1 MPLILTFKKNRN
13 KPTIL
18 HFKRT
23 DGTTT
28 WTKLRPG
35 LEAHDLAHYV
45 IETVLGYKNAF
56 YGLINQGYEV
66 GDFEVP
72 RSQRPEALIP
82 VNLPLEA
89 IQSEYIVNQLQTEYL
104 GGYGQSPDFMETLAA
119 ALKEKALPF
128 PSALTLDRLEE
139 IRLQFHALLLQWH
152 NLKEGEEL
160 ALEIIL

>member
-13 KPTIL
+13 KQTVL

-23 DGTTT
+23 DGTAT

-66 GDFEVP
+66 GDFELP
-72 RSQRPEALIP
+72 REQRPEALIP
-82 VNLPLEA
+82 ANIPLEA
-89 IQSEYIVNQLQTEYL
+89 IQTEYIVNQLQTEYL
-104 GGYGQSPDFMETLAA
+104 SYGQSPDFVETLAA

-128 PSALTLDRLEE
+128 PSALTLERLEE
-139 IRLQFHALLLQWH
+139 IRMQFRTLLFQWHAL
-152 NLKEGEEL
+152 NEGDEL

>member
-1 MPLILTFKKNRN
+1 M
-13 KPTIL
+13 

-23 DGTTT
+23 DGTAT

-66 GDFEVP
+66 GDFELP
-72 RSQRPEALIP
+72 REQRPEALIP
-82 VNLPLEA
+82 ANIPLEA
-89 IQSEYIVNQLQTEYL
+89 IQTEYIVNQLQTEYL
-104 GGYGQSPDFMETLAA
+104 SYGQSPDFVETLAA

-128 PSALTLDRLEE
+128 PSALTLERLEE
-139 IRLQFHALLLQWH
+139 IRMQFRTLLFQWHAL
-152 NLKEGEEL
+152 NEGDEL

>member
-1 MPLILTFKKNRN
+1 MPLILTFKKSRN
-13 KPTIL
+13 KPTVL

-28 WTKLRPG
+28 WTKLKPG

-66 GDFEVP
+66 GDFELP
-72 RSQRPEALIP
+72 REQRPEALIP
-82 VNLPLEA
+82 ANIPLEA
-89 IQSEYIVNQLQTEYL
+89 IQTEYIVNQLQTEYL
-104 GGYGQSPDFMETLAA
+104 SYGQSPDFMETLAA

-139 IRLQFHALLLQWH
+139 IRVQFRALLFQWH
-152 NLKEGEEL
+152 TLKAEDEL
-160 ALEIIL
+160 ALEIVL